1 MSFCSWVAWLKYV
14 TKSYIK
20 ETGNFLEML
29 KNLCNIPS
37 NAILVTAY
45 VAGPYPS
52 MPHDADLQA
61 LFDLQ
66 SCEFRRNDRQRNPIY

>member
-1 MSFCSWVAWLKYV
+1 
-14 TKSYIK
+14 
-20 ETGNFLEML
+20 ML

-45 VAGPYPS
+45 VACPYPS

-66 SCEFRRNDRQRNPIY
+66 SCECRRNDRQKNPIYWLSWNGWIYIEKPFVWIWN